1 MERFTREEE
10 KGEDYEKVAQE
21 SGCCLRHV
29 TRALIWKGEKQRCFV
44 VVVLVSGGGQILEL
58 RCEVQVNLIVVGF
71 RTQQVVVVVHLKW
84 IKKGMFYIR

>member
-44 VVVLVSGGGQILEL
+44 VGVLVSGGGLVLEL
-58 RCEVQVNLIVVGF
+58 RCESSSKFNCSCLFKMDSEGYVLYQ
-71 RTQQVVVVVHLKW
+71 
-84 IKKGMFYIR
+84 IKREDND